1 MNPKYR
7 YFYLSIGLAGLIL
20 LFYQIIS
27 TLPEIDPVR
36 ILVSPFPIWCLCFWH
51 IRRIRPRPRQKPAE
65 AFRTEKFPI
74 INPLPAAG
82 ITY

>member
-36 ILVSPFPIWCLCFWH
+36 MLVIAVPDMVFVFLAY
-51 IRRIRPRPRQKPAE
+51 K
-65 AFRTEKFPI
+65 
-74 INPLPAAG
+74 
-82 ITY
+82 TYPPEPETKHQSFSHRKVSNY

>member
-36 ILVSPFPIWCLCFWH
+36 ILVIAVPDMVFVFLAYKTYP
-51 IRRIRPRPRQKPAE
+51 PEAE
-65 AFRTEKFPI
+65 AKTSRSFSHRKVS
-74 INPLPAAG
+74 N
-82 ITY
+82 Y